1 MPIFKFNTPKKSC
14 KNVVDAPYNPT
25 ANVHLTNVVSFV
37 GFLPQHVLDILVV
50 CLVNLFYPNLVYPT
64 SNYSFACYA
73 LRKCP
78 LKPVMIIL
86 ALINYL
92 RNIHIMFCLIILLV
106 QNLLFTIAQISTA
119 FTVPFAISKISNS
132 CLPTSVIIPL
142 HTD

>member
-1 MPIFKFNTPKKSC
+1 MFIKYAFIRVLRPKKSC
-14 KNVVDAPYNPT
+14 NNDVNVPYNPT

-73 LRKCP
+73 LRKCL
-78 LKPVMIIL
+78 LKPDMIIL

-92 RNIHIMFCLIILLV
+92 HNIHKNVLPNNV
-106 QNLLFTIAQISTA
+106 ISTKSLIYHS
-119 FTVPFAISKISNS
+119 TNIHRLYS
-132 CLPTSVIIPL
+132 SVCHI
-142 HTD
+142 